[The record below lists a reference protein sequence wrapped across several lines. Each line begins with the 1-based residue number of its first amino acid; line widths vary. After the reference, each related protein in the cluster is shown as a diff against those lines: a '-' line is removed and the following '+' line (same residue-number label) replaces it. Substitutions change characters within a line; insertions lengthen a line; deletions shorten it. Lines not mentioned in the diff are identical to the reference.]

1 MNVFVHG
8 FRKPNS
14 ELKKKEMSGSGI
26 FCKDTEDDQNG
37 ASLPLDKTMVRPL
50 KVRSVSFLIQ
60 L

>member
-1 MNVFVHG
+1 MLDRG

-26 FCKDTEDDQNG
+26 FCKDAEDDQNG
-37 ASLPLDKTMVRPL
+37 AALPVDKTMVRPL
-50 KVRSVSFLIQ
+50 KVRSVSCFIL